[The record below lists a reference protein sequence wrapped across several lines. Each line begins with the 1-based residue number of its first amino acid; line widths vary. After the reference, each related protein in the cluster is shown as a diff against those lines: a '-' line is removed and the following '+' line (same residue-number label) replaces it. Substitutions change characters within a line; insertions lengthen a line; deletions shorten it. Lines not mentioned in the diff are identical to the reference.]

1 MAYKILVVDDEPDV
15 EMLIKMKFR
24 SKIGA
29 GEFSFIF
36 AGNGVQALELLNN
49 DQEINLVFTDIN
61 MPVMDGLTLLSKIK
75 KNETL
80 PKVVVISAYG
90 DLKNIRTAMNLG
102 AFDFVTKPIDFADL
116 EITMNK
122 AVDEIGRLH
131 QTIELKNKHE
141 NLRIEKEQLIQQQ
154 NQILEQKVEERT
166 KELQIEKSKSDDLLL
181 NILPADT
188 ANELKS
194 NGFAKPK
201 HYDLVTVLFTDFK
214 NFTSISEKLSAV
226 ELVEEINFCY
236 SNFDRIITQ
245 FGIEKIKTIG
255 DSYMC
260 VGGIENNNADT
271 VKNTVLAAIEIRDF
285 MEAEKQRR
293 VAKGEFYFDIRIG
306 LHTGPVIAGIVGI
319 KKFAFDIWGNTI
331 NIASR
336 MESSSEPGK
345 INVSGETYEL
355 IKESFDCEYRGKIMA
370 KNKGDIDMYFVE
382 RKNLN

>member
-1 MAYKILVVDDEPDV
+1 MCYNILVVDDEPDV
-15 EMLIKMKFR
+15 EMLVKLKFR
-24 SKIGA
+24 AKISNGDLA
-29 GEFSFIF
+29 FKF
-36 AGNGVQALELLNN
+36 AGNGVQALEILETNSN
-49 DQEINLVFTDIN
+49 INLIFTDIN

-75 KNETL
+75 KNESL

-122 AVDEIGRLH
+122 AVDEIERLK
-131 QTIELKNKHE
+131 QTIELKSKHE
-141 NLRIEKEQLIQQQ
+141 SLRIEQEQLIQKQ

-166 KELQIEKSKSDDLLL
+166 KELQSEKNKSDDLLL
-181 NILPADT
+181 NILPLDT
-188 ANELKS
+188 ANELKL

-201 HYDLVTVLFTDFK
+201 HYEEVTVLFTDFK
-214 NFTSISEKLSAV
+214 NFTKISEKLTAV

-236 SNFDRIITQ
+236 SNFDRIITKY
-245 FGIEKIKTIG
+245 GIEKIKTIG

-260 VGGIENNNADT
+260 VGGLDNNKQNH
-271 VKNTVLAAIEIRDF
+271 VINTVLAAIEIRDF
-285 MEAEKQRR
+285 METERANRSLQDQ
-293 VAKGEFYFDIRIG
+293 FYFDIRIG

-319 KKFAFDIWGNTI
+319 KKFAYDIWGNTV

-336 MESSSEPGK
+336 MESASEPGK

-355 IKESFDCEYRGKIMA
+355 IKDHFICEYRGKVLA

-382 RKNLN
+382 SKK

>member
-1 MAYKILVVDDEPDV
+1 MSYNILVVDDEPDV

-24 SKIGA
+24 TKISNGDLA
-29 GEFSFIF
+29 FKF
-36 AGNGVQALELLNN
+36 AANGVQALEIL
-49 DQEINLVFTDIN
+49 DTHSDINLIFTDIN
-61 MPVMDGLTLLSKIK
+61 MPVMDGLTLLSRIK
-75 KNETL
+75 KNESL

-102 AFDFVTKPIDFADL
+102 AFDFVTKPIDFGDL

-122 AVDEIGRLH
+122 AVDEIERLN

-141 NLRIEKEQLIQQQ
+141 SLRIEKEQLIQKQ

-166 KELQIEKSKSDDLLL
+166 KELQLEKNKSDDLLL
-181 NILPADT
+181 NILPLDT
-188 ANELKS
+188 ANELKL

-201 HYDLVTVLFTDFK
+201 HYDEVTVLFTDFK
-214 NFTSISEKLSAV
+214 NFTKISEKLSAV

-236 SNFDRIITQ
+236 SNFDRIITKY
-245 FGIEKIKTIG
+245 GIEKIKTIG

-260 VGGIENNNADT
+260 VGGLENNKKQN
-271 VKNTVLAAIEIRDF
+271 VINTVLAAIEIRDF
-285 MEAEKQRR
+285 METEKDRR
-293 VAKGEFYFDIRIG
+293 SLNDQFYFDIRIG

-319 KKFAFDIWGNTI
+319 KKFAYDIWGNTV

-336 MESSSEPGK
+336 MESASEPGK

-355 IKESFDCEYRGKIMA
+355 IKADFNCEYRGKVMA

-382 RKNLN
+382 SKK

>member
-24 SKIGA
+24 SKIST
-29 GEFSFIF
+29 EQYFFSF
-36 AGNGVQALELLNN
+36 AANGVQALELLEK
-49 DQEINLVFTDIN
+49 DKEINLILTDIN

-75 KNETL
+75 TNETL

-122 AVDEIGRLH
+122 AIGEIVRLH
-131 QTIELKNKHE
+131 QTIVLKNQHE
-141 NLRIEKEQLIQQQ
+141 NLRLEKEQIILQQ
-154 NQILEQKVEERT
+154 NILLEKKVEERT

-181 NILPADT
+181 NILPLET

-194 NGFAKPK
+194 QGFAKPK
-201 HYDLVTVLFTDFK
+201 HFDEVTVLFTDFK
-214 NFTSISEKLSAV
+214 NFTSISEQLSAH

-236 SNFDRIITQ
+236 SNFDRIITKY
-245 FGIEKIKTIG
+245 GIEKIKTIG

-260 VGGIENNNADT
+260 VGGLEISDKE
-271 VKNTVLAAIEIRDF
+271 VVVNTVNAALEIRDF
-285 MEAEKQRR
+285 MAQESIRRKEKE
-293 VAKGEFYFDIRIG
+293 EFYFDIRIG

-319 KKFAFDIWGNTI
+319 KKFAYDIWGNTV

-336 MESSSEPGK
+336 MESASEPGK
-345 INVSGETYEL
+345 INVSGETYEI
-355 IKESFDCEYRGKIMA
+355 IKSEFSCEYRGKVMA

-382 RKNLN
+382 RKS

>member
-1 MAYKILVVDDEPDV
+1 MAYRILVVDDEPDV

-24 SKIGA
+24 SKIST
-29 GEFSFIF
+29 EQYFFSF
-36 AGNGVQALELLNN
+36 AANGVQALELLEK
-49 DQEINLVFTDIN
+49 DKEINLILTDIN

-75 KNETL
+75 TNETL

-122 AVDEIGRLH
+122 AIGEIVRLH
-131 QTIELKNKHE
+131 QTIELKNQHE
-141 NLRIEKEQLIQQQ
+141 NLRLEKEQIILQQ
-154 NQILEQKVEERT
+154 NILLEKKVDERT

-181 NILPADT
+181 NILPLET
-188 ANELKS
+188 ANELKAQ
-194 NGFAKPK
+194 GFAKPK
-201 HYDLVTVLFTDFK
+201 QFDQVTVLFTDFK
-214 NFTSISEKLSAV
+214 NFTSISEKLSAH

-236 SNFDRIITQ
+236 SNFDRIITKY
-245 FGIEKIKTIG
+245 GIEKIKTIG

-260 VGGIENNNADT
+260 VGGLEISDKE
-271 VKNTVLAAIEIRDF
+271 VVVNTVNAALEIRDF
-285 MEAEKQRR
+285 MNEESIRRKEKN
-293 VAKGEFYFDIRIG
+293 EFYFDIRIG

-319 KKFAFDIWGNTI
+319 KKFAYDIWGNTV

-336 MESSSEPGK
+336 MESASEPGK
-345 INVSGETYEL
+345 INVSGETYEI
-355 IKESFDCEYRGKIMA
+355 IKSEFSCEYRGKVMA

-382 RKNLN
+382 RKS

>member
-319 KKFAFDIWGNTI
+319 KKFAFDIWGNTV

-336 MESSSEPGK
+336 MESSSEPEK

>member
-194 NGFAKPK
+194 NGYAKPK

-306 LHTGPVIAGIVGI
+306 LHKGPVIAGIVGI
-319 KKFAFDIWGNTI
+319 KKFAFDIWGNTV

>member
-1 MAYKILVVDDEPDV
+1 MTYRILVVDDEPDV

-24 SKIGA
+24 SKIST
-29 GEFSFIF
+29 EQYFFSF
-36 AGNGVQALELLNN
+36 AANGVQALEQLEK
-49 DQEINLVFTDIN
+49 DKEINLILTDIN

-75 KNETL
+75 TNETL
-80 PKVVVISAYG
+80 PKVVIISAYG

-122 AVDEIGRLH
+122 AIGEIVRLH
-131 QTIELKNKHE
+131 QSIELKNQHE
-141 NLRIEKEQLIQQQ
+141 NLRLEKEQIILQQ
-154 NQILEQKVEERT
+154 NILLEKKVEERT

-181 NILPADT
+181 NILPLET

-194 NGFAKPK
+194 QGFAKPK
-201 HYDLVTVLFTDFK
+201 HFDEVTVLFTDFK
-214 NFTSISEKLSAV
+214 NFTSISEKLSAH

-236 SNFDRIITQ
+236 SNFDRIITKY
-245 FGIEKIKTIG
+245 GIEKIKTIG

-260 VGGIENNNADT
+260 VGGLEISNKE
-271 VKNTVLAAIEIRDF
+271 VVVNTVNAALEIRDF
-285 MEAEKQRR
+285 MNEESIRRKEKN
-293 VAKGEFYFDIRIG
+293 EFYFDIRIG

-319 KKFAFDIWGNTI
+319 KKFAYDIWGNTV

-336 MESSSEPGK
+336 MESASEPGK
-345 INVSGETYEL
+345 INVSGETHDI
-355 IKESFDCEYRGKIMA
+355 IKSEFSCEYRGKVMA

-382 RKNLN
+382 RKS

>member
-293 VAKGEFYFDIRIG
+293 VAKGEFYFKIRIG

>member
-1 MAYKILVVDDEPDV
+1 MSYNILVVDDEPDV

-24 SKIGA
+24 TKISNGDLA
-29 GEFSFIF
+29 FKF
-36 AGNGVQALELLNN
+36 AGNGVQALEILDSHSN
-49 DQEINLVFTDIN
+49 INLIFTDIN

-75 KNETL
+75 KNESL

-122 AVDEIGRLH
+122 AVDEIERLN

-141 NLRIEKEQLIQQQ
+141 SLRIEKEQLIQKQ

-166 KELQIEKSKSDDLLL
+166 KELQLEKNKSDDLLL
-181 NILPADT
+181 NILPLDT
-188 ANELKS
+188 ANELKV
-194 NGFAKPK
+194 NGYATPK
-201 HYDLVTVLFTDFK
+201 HYDEVTVLFTDFK
-214 NFTSISEKLSAV
+214 NFTKISEKLTAV

-236 SNFDRIITQ
+236 SNFDRIITKY
-245 FGIEKIKTIG
+245 GIEKIKTIG

-260 VGGIENNNADT
+260 VGGLDHHAPKNVI
-271 VKNTVLAAIEIRDF
+271 NTVLAAIDIRDF
-285 MEAEKQRR
+285 MEAEKERR
-293 VAKGEFYFDIRIG
+293 RINDQFYFDIRIG

-319 KKFAFDIWGNTI
+319 KKFAYDIWGNTV

-336 MESSSEPGK
+336 MESASEPSK

-355 IKESFDCEYRGKIMA
+355 IKDHFNCEYRGKVMA

-382 RKNLN
+382 SKK

>member
-1 MAYKILVVDDEPDV
+1 MSYNILVVDDEPDV

-24 SKIGA
+24 TKISNGDLA
-29 GEFSFIF
+29 FKF
-36 AGNGVQALELLNN
+36 AGNGVQALEIL
-49 DQEINLVFTDIN
+49 DTHSDINLIFTDIN
-61 MPVMDGLTLLSKIK
+61 MPVMDGLTLLSRIK
-75 KNETL
+75 KNESL

-102 AFDFVTKPIDFADL
+102 AFDFVTKPIDFGDL

-122 AVDEIGRLH
+122 AVDEIERLN

-141 NLRIEKEQLIQQQ
+141 SLRIEKEQLIQKQ

-166 KELQIEKSKSDDLLL
+166 KELQLEKNKSDDLLL
-181 NILPADT
+181 NILPLDT
-188 ANELKS
+188 ANELKL

-201 HYDLVTVLFTDFK
+201 HYDEVTVLFTDFK
-214 NFTSISEKLSAV
+214 NFTKISEKLSAV

-236 SNFDRIITQ
+236 SNFDRIITK

-260 VGGIENNNADT
+260 VGGLDNNTKQN
-271 VKNTVLAAIEIRDF
+271 VVNTVLAAIEIRDF
-285 MEAEKQRR
+285 IETEKERR
-293 VAKGEFYFDIRIG
+293 SLNDQFYFDIRIG
-306 LHTGPVIAGIVGI
+306 LHTGSVIAGIVGI
-319 KKFAFDIWGNTI
+319 KKFAYDIWGNTV

-336 MESSSEPGK
+336 MESASEPGK

-355 IKESFDCEYRGKIMA
+355 IKTHFNCEYRGKVMA

-382 RKNLN
+382 SKK

>member
-1 MAYKILVVDDEPDV
+1 MAYRILVVDDEPDV

-24 SKIGA
+24 SKIST
-29 GEFSFIF
+29 EQYFFSF
-36 AGNGVQALELLNN
+36 AANGIQALELLEK
-49 DQEINLVFTDIN
+49 DKEINLILTDIN

-75 KNETL
+75 TNETL

-122 AVDEIGRLH
+122 AIGEIVRLH
-131 QTIELKNKHE
+131 QTIELKNQNE
-141 NLRIEKEQLIQQQ
+141 NLRIEKEQILLQQ
-154 NQILEQKVEERT
+154 NIFLEKKVEERT

-181 NILPADT
+181 NILPLET
-188 ANELKS
+188 ANELKLQ
-194 NGFAKPK
+194 GFSKPK
-201 HYDLVTVLFTDFK
+201 QFDQVTVLFTDFK
-214 NFTSISEKLSAV
+214 NFTSISEKLSAH

-236 SNFDRIITQ
+236 SNFDRIITKY
-245 FGIEKIKTIG
+245 GIEKIKTIG

-260 VGGIENNNADT
+260 VGGLEISDKEI
-271 VKNTVLAAIEIRDF
+271 VVNTVNAALEIRDF
-285 MEAEKQRR
+285 MAQESIRR
-293 VAKGEFYFDIRIG
+293 KENEEFYFDIRIG

-319 KKFAFDIWGNTI
+319 KKFAYDIWGNTV

-336 MESSSEPGK
+336 MESASEPGK
-345 INVSGETYEL
+345 INVSGETYEI
-355 IKESFDCEYRGKIMA
+355 IKSEFSCEYRGKVMA

-382 RKNLN
+382 RKSY

>member
-1 MAYKILVVDDEPDV
+1 MSYNILVVDDEPDV

-24 SKIGA
+24 TKISNGDLA
-29 GEFSFIF
+29 FKF
-36 AGNGVQALELLNN
+36 AGNGVQALEIL
-49 DQEINLVFTDIN
+49 DTHSDINLIFTDIN
-61 MPVMDGLTLLSKIK
+61 MPVMDGLTLLSRIK
-75 KNETL
+75 KNESL

-102 AFDFVTKPIDFADL
+102 AFDFVTKPIDFGDL

-122 AVDEIGRLH
+122 AVDEIERLN

-141 NLRIEKEQLIQQQ
+141 SLRIEKEQLIQKQ

-166 KELQIEKSKSDDLLL
+166 KELQLEKNKSDDLLL
-181 NILPADT
+181 NILPLDT
-188 ANELKS
+188 ANELKL

-201 HYDLVTVLFTDFK
+201 HYDEVTVLFTDFK
-214 NFTSISEKLSAV
+214 NFTKISEKLSAV

-236 SNFDRIITQ
+236 SNFDRIITKY
-245 FGIEKIKTIG
+245 GIEKIKTIG

-260 VGGIENNNADT
+260 VGGLDNNTKQN
-271 VKNTVLAAIEIRDF
+271 VINTVLAAIEIRDF
-285 MEAEKQRR
+285 MEAEKDRR
-293 VAKGEFYFDIRIG
+293 SLNDQFYFDIRIG

-319 KKFAFDIWGNTI
+319 KKFAYDIWGNTV

-336 MESSSEPGK
+336 MESASEPGK
-345 INVSGETYEL
+345 INVSGETYDL
-355 IKESFDCEYRGKIMA
+355 IKTHFNCEYRGKVMA

-382 RKNLN
+382 SKK

>member
-1 MAYKILVVDDEPDV
+1 MTYRILVVDDEPDV

-24 SKIGA
+24 SKIST
-29 GEFSFIF
+29 EQYFFSF
-36 AGNGVQALELLNN
+36 AANGVQALELLEK
-49 DQEINLVFTDIN
+49 DKEINLILTDIN

-75 KNETL
+75 TNETL

-122 AVDEIGRLH
+122 AIGEIVRLH
-131 QTIELKNKHE
+131 QSIELKNQHE
-141 NLRIEKEQLIQQQ
+141 NLRLEKEQIILQQ
-154 NQILEQKVEERT
+154 NILLEKKVEERT

-181 NILPADT
+181 NILPLET

-194 NGFAKPK
+194 QGFAKPK
-201 HYDLVTVLFTDFK
+201 HFDEVTVLFTDFK
-214 NFTSISEKLSAV
+214 NFTSISEKLSAH

-236 SNFDRIITQ
+236 SNFDRIITKY
-245 FGIEKIKTIG
+245 GIEKIKTIG

-260 VGGIENNNADT
+260 VGGLEISNKE
-271 VKNTVLAAIEIRDF
+271 VVVNTVNAALEIRDF
-285 MEAEKQRR
+285 MNEESIRRKEKN
-293 VAKGEFYFDIRIG
+293 EFYFDIRIG

-319 KKFAFDIWGNTI
+319 KKFAYDIWGNTV

-336 MESSSEPGK
+336 MESASEPGK
-345 INVSGETYEL
+345 INVSGETYEI
-355 IKESFDCEYRGKIMA
+355 IKSEFSCEYRGKVMA

-382 RKNLN
+382 RKS

>member
-1 MAYKILVVDDEPDV
+1 MSYNILVVDDEPDV

-24 SKIGA
+24 TKISNGDLA
-29 GEFSFIF
+29 FKF
-36 AGNGVQALELLNN
+36 AGNGVQALEIL
-49 DQEINLVFTDIN
+49 DTHSDINLIFTDIN
-61 MPVMDGLTLLSKIK
+61 MPVMDGLTLLSRIK
-75 KNETL
+75 KNESL

-102 AFDFVTKPIDFADL
+102 AFDFVTKPIDFGDL

-122 AVDEIGRLH
+122 AVDEIERLN

-141 NLRIEKEQLIQQQ
+141 SLRIEKEQLIQKQ

-166 KELQIEKSKSDDLLL
+166 KELQLEKNKSDDLLL
-181 NILPADT
+181 NILPLDT
-188 ANELKS
+188 ANELKL

-201 HYDLVTVLFTDFK
+201 HYDEVTVLFTDFK
-214 NFTSISEKLSAV
+214 NFTKISEKLSAV

-236 SNFDRIITQ
+236 SNFDRIITKY
-245 FGIEKIKTIG
+245 GIEKIKTIG

-260 VGGIENNNADT
+260 VGGLDNNTKQN
-271 VKNTVLAAIEIRDF
+271 VINTVLAAIEIRDF
-285 MEAEKQRR
+285 MEAEKDRR
-293 VAKGEFYFDIRIG
+293 SLNDQFYFDIRIG

-319 KKFAFDIWGNTI
+319 KKFAYDIWGNTV

-336 MESSSEPGK
+336 MESASEPGK

-355 IKESFDCEYRGKIMA
+355 IKAHFNCEYRGKVMA

-382 RKNLN
+382 SKK